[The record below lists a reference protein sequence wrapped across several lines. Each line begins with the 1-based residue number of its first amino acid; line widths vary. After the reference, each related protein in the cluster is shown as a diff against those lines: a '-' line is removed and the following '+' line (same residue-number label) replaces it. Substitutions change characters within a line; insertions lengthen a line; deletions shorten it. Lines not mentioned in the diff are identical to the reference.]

1 MQIWLAA
8 AICVL
13 FVGEAAWRF
22 VAMTKPGWGTSTEG
36 KVWALFSAVNFLLIA
51 LIGGLCLLWPLVPSS
66 QENKQKKEEG
76 EESEIE
82 NKKSNAGGGN
92 KAAIVGDDA
101 KALEVE
107 SKPKQ
112 QSDAVKISIDE
123 GDANDAKKPAKR
135 QLVYLTNMKTFLTFI
150 VVTHHTFCVFQNA
163 NGVGIGIQEPDEASF
178 KTVMNWY
185 TTMDQNYFMAAF
197 FLISAYF
204 CPKSLDRKGFRAFVI
219 DKFVRLGGPFVLWS
233 MLLGPVLNLWQYAY
247 AGFPLHYSYTAG
259 PPWFILWLLNFSLIY
274 AAVAQ
279 VLPSLHFK
287 MPHPLLLLV
296 LGLGLGGVFYAISIN
311 IGDWTSLGNMVF
323 WQFGLAIY
331 VPFFIAGIAGGR
343 NDWLRDHVEDMATW
357 VVWFLRIV
365 CVGFWV
371 LVLLEVGQFG
381 AYGQPTIPG
390 LASLGMNPSLV
401 DIQTPVY
408 AVAMTL
414 AIMQLFHQYFN
425 SSPQSKF
432 MKSAGLAAYA
442 VYVIHPWVI
451 DAFAVA
457 YIEILR
463 AANVTIAFDPTSAIL
478 SPSLPI
484 GSNPVFFAVDPATGG
499 LVSLPDSYLWGGWVF
514 VFVLT
519 QLVVWP
525 LAHYFRKLPLMNK
538 MF

>member
-1 MQIWLAA
+1 MQIWLAT

-51 LIGGLCLLWPLVPSS
+51 LIGGLCLLWPLVSSS
-66 QENKQKKEEG
+66 QKSKQKKKEEEG
-76 EESEIE
+76 EESG
-82 NKKSNAGGGN
+82 NQKSNAGGD
-92 KAAIVGDDA
+92 KATIAGDV
-101 KALEVE
+101 KTLEVE
-107 SKPKQ
+107 SNPKQ
-112 QSDAVKISIDE
+112 QSDAVAISI
-123 GDANDAKKPAKR
+123 DANDAKPAKR
-135 QLVYLTNMKTFLTFI
+135 LLVYLTNLKTFLTLM
-150 VVTHHTFCVFQNA
+150 VVTVHTFSTFHDA
-163 NGVGIGIQEPDEASF
+163 AGVGIGTHAGTESSINVVALWFISLNQ
-178 KTVMNWY
+178 
-185 TTMDQNYFMAAF
+185 QYFMGAF

-219 DKFVRLGGPFVLWS
+219 DKLVRLGGPFLLFS
-233 MLLGPVLNLWQYAY
+233 MLLGPVLYVWQYAY
-247 AGFPLHYSYTAG
+247 AGFPVTYHFSPTTVG

-274 AAVAQ
+274 AVVAQ

-296 LGLGLGGVFYAISIN
+296 LGLGLGGAFYGLN
-311 IGDWTSLGNMVF
+311 GVIGGYNYLGFMTMWT
-323 WQFGLAIY
+323 FGLCIY

-343 NDWLRDHVEDMATW
+343 NDWLRDNVEDMATW
-357 VVWFLRIV
+357 LVWCLRIV

-371 LVLLEVGQFG
+371 LFLLEVGQFG

-401 DIQTPVY
+401 GIQTPVY

-457 YIEILR
+457 YVEILK
-463 AANVTIAFDPTSAIL
+463 AAKVTIAFDPTSAIL
-478 SPSLPI
+478 SPSLPV
-484 GSNPVFFAVDPATGG
+484 GSNPAFLAVDPETGD
-499 LVSLPDSYLWGGWVF
+499 LVSLPDSYLWGGWIF

-525 LAHYFRKLPLMNK
+525 LAHYFRKLPVMNK